1 MSPEPPLLPPTP
13 SAGSASQP
21 RGLYDL
27 SRRELDAG
35 RQRRLEQARG
45 RSGGDAPFR
54 HRKASEAHELLAL
67 EAVAPP
73 GRLSVLTLDLHQ
85 DFRAMLALE
94 VPVPRRPSPDGVL
107 RVADRAVIGLVYRR
121 EAAFQALPGL
131 AFLQI
136 LEPLDVFHPQAA
148 PDGRFCLGPS
158 LPAGIRV
165 VNIVALA
172 YAALAMQTV
181 QLDQYDPAGLLD
193 PEAAIFFQNHPSA
206 LPLTRRAFLEV

>member
-1 MSPEPPLLPPTP
+1 MIPEPPLLPPTP
-13 SAGSASQP
+13 SAGSARQP
-21 RGLYDL
+21 RGLSDL

-35 RQRRLEQARG
+35 RLRRLEQALKQ
-45 RSGGDAPFR
+45 SGGDAPFR
-54 HRKASEAHELLAL
+54 HRKACEAHELLAL
-67 EAVAPP
+67 ETVAPP
-73 GRLSVLTLDLHQ
+73 GRLAVLTLDLRL
-85 DFRAMLALE
+85 DFRAMLVLE
-94 VPVPRRPSPDGVL
+94 VPVPRRPGPDGAL
-107 RVADRAVIGLVYRR
+107 RLAGRAVVGLVYRR

-131 AFLQI
+131 EFLQI

-193 PEAAIFFQNHPSA
+193 PEAADFFQSHPGS
-206 LPLTRRAFLEV
+206 LPLTPRAFLEA